1 MPADLPANH
10 GQGAPAQQQQPAD
23 DDAAAGHAPV
33 DQDFPADHGFIFHA
47 YDDFDD
53 DSDDE
58 ADGFDVPED
67 APLGNWSF
75 AEDYRLA
82 ELHYEHGPKWRR
94 FSESLEIPGR
104 SYMDIKTRW
113 YAVLRSGDAGR
124 GCFLWQYFD
133 ALEFGPPGVH
143 ALDFAVAAL
152 PPEQQFRLLLGG
164 GAQAA

>member
-1 MPADLPANH
+1 MPADLPANN

-67 APLGNWSF
+67 APLVG
-75 AEDYRLA
+75 
-82 ELHYEHGPKWRR
+82 
-94 FSESLEIPGR
+94 
-104 SYMDIKTRW
+104 
-113 YAVLRSGDAGR
+113 
-124 GCFLWQYFD
+124 
-133 ALEFGPPGVH
+133 
-143 ALDFAVAAL
+143 VAA
-152 PPEQQFRLLLGG
+152 QHHGHDGLGRCSTAG
-164 GAQAA
+164 FSIRVTTCMQV